1 MVWLFLIQKKTGG
14 WGPGGSRE
22 VLQITRLF
30 TSFLRPSLYESVPRG
45 PHGYDSAFLADFVF
59 YFAGCQTVKGLNV
72 LLPSNWTQEKIHF
85 WISSTKIFE
94 TAKQT

>member
-1 MVWLFLIQKKTGG
+1 MVWLFLIRKKTR
-14 WGPGGSRE
+14 GSRE
-22 VLQITRLF
+22 VLQKTRLF

-45 PHGYDSAFLADFVF
+45 PHGYDSAFLADFVS

-85 WISSTKIFE
+85 QIYIKQIFE